1 MAAAGVMGARAVPA
15 PATGKIFFLRRCLQD
30 CQMVHPALRA
40 AGVEEPGLLWR
51 EIENRLTCGIEEVEM
66 AFPGDLPRGD
76 GSEVRKRLQTAE
88 WDGDLLASR
97 S

>member
-1 MAAAGVMGARAVPA
+1 
-15 PATGKIFFLRRCLQD
+15 
-30 CQMVHPALRA
+30 MVNPALRA
-40 AGVEEPGLLWR
+40 AGVEELGLLWR
-51 EIENRLTCGIEEVEM
+51 EIENRLTCGIEEVEV

-76 GSEVRKRLQTAE
+76 GSKVRERLQTAE